1 MDINSLK
8 SLTAENGKKDIG
20 EATQYIVVD
29 LGNEQYGIDIRYIDN
44 IVRMQK
50 ITRVPQMPPYLIGII
65 NLRGEVL
72 PVVSLRLKMGLEAEE
87 YTKATRIIIIKSET
101 EGTMGL
107 IVDEVKEVVTLYE
120 SQMEKI
126 ESELKN
132 EGINYVNYVGKQEN
146 GSLISLLDLTS
157 ITLEENVAQ

>member
-1 MDINSLK
+1 M
-8 SLTAENGKKDIG
+8 TP
-20 EATQYIVVD
+20 
-29 LGNEQYGIDIRYIDN
+29 IDILYIEGITDPDLVAR
-44 IVRMQK
+44 VRE
-50 ITRVPQMPPYLIGII
+50 RVEAIDTDELLQTAC
-65 NLRGEVL
+65 
-72 PVVSLRLKMGLEAEE
+72 LEE
-87 YTKATRIIIIKSET
+87 
-101 EGTMGL
+101 L